1 MDSIKVRKY
10 TMESYEEFDV
20 VKSYEEQVNDYYHSD
35 DEDLKNDY
43 KNQPSFKKMI
53 CITSLMAATFL
64 VGFILAISNKTSP
77 LIYEAL
83 YIIPVVLAMLL
94 YKKEK
99 RNKK

>member
-1 MDSIKVRKY
+1 
-10 TMESYEEFDV
+10 MESYEEFDV
-20 VKSYEEQVNDYYHSD
+20 VKSYEEQVNDYYHFGN
-35 DEDLKNDY
+35 EDQKNDY

-53 CITSLMAATFL
+53 CITSLMAAAFL

>member
-1 MDSIKVRKY
+1 
-10 TMESYEEFDV
+10 MESYEEFDV
-20 VKSYEEQVNDYYHSD
+20 VKSYEEQVNDYYHSGN
-35 DEDLKNDY
+35 EDPKNGY

-53 CITSLMAATFL
+53 FITSLMAAAFL

-83 YIIPVVLAMLL
+83 YIIPVVLAVLL